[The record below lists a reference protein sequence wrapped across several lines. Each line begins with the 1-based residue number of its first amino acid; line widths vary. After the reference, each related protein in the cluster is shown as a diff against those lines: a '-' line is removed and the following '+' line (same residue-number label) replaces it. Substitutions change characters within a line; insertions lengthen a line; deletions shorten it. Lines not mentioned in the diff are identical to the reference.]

1 MTADLLQ
8 GKVLTGY
15 HREDTF
21 IATRKFMGGRPVF
34 HLDMCIAQLT
44 AGVDAPPVGVAQE
57 DNRIVKEN
65 RGRLFRD
72 YVNSNKEWA
81 SPSLLL
87 WCPIG
92 ILDFETLPQIN
103 DLVRDP
109 SVVLGILSVPRNS
122 RQSIKILD
130 GQHRI
135 LGFHLWMDQLNK
147 ELQTSKL
154 NLSEAM
160 KAGQPKVIELAKD
173 KVAKAEENME
183 RSIKESIGIDI
194 LICSSAKEARQ
205 IFADIAN
212 NAQGMVKALAIG
224 FDQSKLVNRV
234 TSIVASDFPHP
245 LLDGKVDFNKDRI
258 AGDSEMLISAKTL
271 ADSIRALTVGITGR
285 ISRVQELG
293 DLDEDVTQRTR
304 KYLDCLQ
311 KAFADDFAKTPQDFR
326 KTSLLS
332 SGTMFRVLAGVWFEL
347 TSSTNAQ
354 GKSIKPRMS
363 VEDAIKFFKQLAPHM
378 QIPLKP
384 GNKWLTTGVF
394 PSPAAGAVVT
404 APGSRNQELKKLT
417 LEITNW
423 ALAPNQFPFKKDLE
437 KHNNAN

>member
-1 MTADLLQ
+1 MGTDPLK
-8 GKVLTGY
+8 GRVLTGY

-21 IATRKFMGGRPVF
+21 IATRKYMGGRPVF

-44 AGVDAPPVGVAQE
+44 AGVEAPPVGTAQE
-57 DNRIVKEN
+57 DNRIVKES

-92 ILDFETLPQIN
+92 ILEFDALPQIN

-109 SVVLGILSVPRNS
+109 SVVLGVLSVPRNS

-135 LGFHLWMDQLNK
+135 LGFHQWMDQLNK
-147 ELQTSKL
+147 ELQSSKL
-154 NLSEAM
+154 NLSEAV
-160 KAGQPKVIELAKD
+160 KAGQPKVIASAKER
-173 KVAKAEENME
+173 VAFAEENME

-234 TSIVASDFPHP
+234 TSNIASDVPHP

-258 AGDSEMLISAKTL
+258 AGDSDMLISAKTL

-285 ISRVQELG
+285 ISRVQELEWP
-293 DLDEDVTQRTR
+293 DEDVIQRTR
-304 KYLDCLQ
+304 KFLDCLTT
-311 KAFADDFAKTPQDFR
+311 AFEKDFKLSPQEFR

-332 SGTMFRVLAGVWFEL
+332 SGTIFRVLAGVWFEL

-363 VEDAIKFFKQLAPHM
+363 VDDATNFLKKLSPNM
-378 QIPLKP
+378 SIPIKP
-384 GNKWLTTGVF
+384 GNGWLTTGVF
-394 PSPAAGAVVT
+394 PSPANGAVVT

-423 ALAPNQFPFKKDLE
+423 ALDPKTFPFK
-437 KHNNAN
+437 N

>member
-1 MTADLLQ
+1 MSTDLLK

-21 IATRKFMGGRPVF
+21 IATRKYMGGRPVF

-44 AGVDAPPVGVAQE
+44 AGVEAPPVGVAQE
-57 DNRIVKEN
+57 DNRIVKES

-92 ILDFETLPQIN
+92 ILDFDALPQIN
-103 DLVRDP
+103 ELVNDP
-109 SVVLGILSVPRNS
+109 SVVLGVLSVPRNS

-135 LGFHLWMDQLNK
+135 LGFHQWMDQLNK

-154 NLSEAM
+154 SLSEAA
-160 KAGQPKVIELAKD
+160 KAGQPKVVEAAKER
-173 KVAKAEENME
+173 VARAEENME

-234 TSIVASDFPHP
+234 TSNIASDVPHP
-245 LLDGKVDFNKDRI
+245 LLNGKVDFNKDRI
-258 AGDSEMLISAKTL
+258 AGDSDMLISAKTL

-285 ISRVQELG
+285 ISRVQELEWP
-293 DLDEDVTQRTR
+293 DEDVIQRTR
-304 KYLDCLQ
+304 KFLDCLY
-311 KAFADDFAKTPQDFR
+311 KAFEDDLKKSPQEFR

-332 SGTMFRVLAGVWFEL
+332 SGTMFRVLSGVWFEL

-363 VEDAIKFFKQLAPHM
+363 VEDATNFFKKLAPYM
-378 QIPLKP
+378 SIPIKT

-394 PSPAAGAVVT
+394 PSPANGAVVT

-423 ALAPNQFPFKKDLE
+423 ALDPKSFPLGK
-437 KHNNAN
+437 

>member
-1 MTADLLQ
+1 MSVGLLK

-57 DNRIVKEN
+57 DNRIVKES

-72 YVNSNKEWA
+72 YVDSNKEWA

-92 ILDFETLPQIN
+92 ILDFEALPDIN
-103 DLVRDP
+103 ALVNDP
-109 SVVLGILSVPRNS
+109 SVVLGVLSVPRNS

-135 LGFHLWMDQLNK
+135 LGFHLWMEQLNK
-147 ELQTSKL
+147 ELQGSKMGL
-154 NLSEAM
+154 AEAT
-160 KAGQPKVIELAKD
+160 KAGQPKVIELAKRR
-173 KVAKAEENME
+173 VEKAEENIE

-234 TSIVASDFPHP
+234 TSNVASDFPHP

-258 AGDSEMLISAKTL
+258 AGDSDMLISAKTL
-271 ADSIRALTVGITGR
+271 ADSIRALSVGITGR
-285 ISRVQELG
+285 ISRTQELEWP
-293 DLDEDVTQRTR
+293 DEDVAQRTR
-304 KYLDCLQ
+304 KFLDTLQ
-311 KAFADDFAKTPQDFR
+311 KAFAADFAKTPQEFR

-332 SGTMFRVLAGVWFEL
+332 SGTMFRVLAGVWFDL

-354 GKSIKPRMS
+354 GKSVKPRMS
-363 VEDAIKFFKQLAPHM
+363 VDDATKFFASLAPHM
-378 QIPLKP
+378 QIPIKS

-394 PSPAAGAVVT
+394 PSPANGAVVT
-404 APGSRNQELKKLT
+404 APGSRNQELKTLT

-423 ALAPNQFPFKKDLE
+423 ALDSKLFPF
-437 KHNNAN
+437 N

>member
-1 MTADLLQ
+1 
-8 GKVLTGY
+8 V
-15 HREDTF
+15 
-21 IATRKFMGGRPVF
+21 
-34 HLDMCIAQLT
+34 
-44 AGVDAPPVGVAQE
+44 
-57 DNRIVKEN
+57 
-65 RGRLFRD
+65 
-72 YVNSNKEWA
+72 
-81 SPSLLL
+81 
-87 WCPIG
+87 
-92 ILDFETLPQIN
+92 
-103 DLVRDP
+103 
-109 SVVLGILSVPRNS
+109 LSVPRNS

-147 ELQTSKL
+147 ELQSSKL

-160 KAGQPKVIELAKD
+160 KAGQPKVIELAKER
-173 KVAKAEENME
+173 VTNAEENME
-183 RSIKESIGIDI
+183 RSVKESIGIDI

-234 TSIVASDFPHP
+234 TSIVASDVPHS

-258 AGDSEMLISAKTL
+258 AGESEMLISAKTL

-304 KYLDCLQ
+304 KFLDCLH
-311 KAFADDFAKTPQDFR
+311 KAFGDEFAKSPHDFR

-354 GKSIKPRMS
+354 GKSIKPRMA
-363 VEDAIKFFKQLAPHM
+363 VDEAISFFKELSPHM
-378 QIPLKP
+378 SIPIKT
-384 GNKWLTTGVF
+384 GNGWLTTGVF
-394 PSPAAGAVVT
+394 PSPANGAVVN
-404 APGSRNQELKKLT
+404 APGSRNQELKALT
-417 LEITNW
+417 VEITNW
-423 ALAPNQFPFKKDLE
+423 ALSKESFPFESTKNQRTDK
-437 KHNNAN
+437 

>member
-1 MTADLLQ
+1 MSTDLLK

-21 IATRKFMGGRPVF
+21 IATRKYMGGRPVF

-44 AGVDAPPVGVAQE
+44 AGVEAPPVGVAQE
-57 DNRIVKEN
+57 DNRIVKES

-92 ILDFETLPQIN
+92 ILDFDALPQIN
-103 DLVRDP
+103 ELVNDP
-109 SVVLGILSVPRNS
+109 SVVLGVLSVPRNS

-135 LGFHLWMDQLNK
+135 LGFHQWMDQLNK

-154 NLSEAM
+154 SLSEAA
-160 KAGQPKVIELAKD
+160 KAGQPKVVEAAKER
-173 KVAKAEENME
+173 VTKAEENME

-234 TSIVASDFPHP
+234 TSNIASDVPHP

-258 AGDSEMLISAKTL
+258 AGDSDMLISAKTL
-271 ADSIRALTVGITGR
+271 ADSIRALTVGIAGR
-285 ISRVQELG
+285 ISRVQELEWP
-293 DLDEDVTQRTR
+293 DEDVVQRTR
-304 KYLDCLQ
+304 KFLDCLY
-311 KAFADDFAKTPQDFR
+311 KAFEDDFKKSPQEFR

-363 VEDAIKFFKQLAPHM
+363 VEDATNYFKKLAPQM
-378 QIPLKP
+378 SIPIKT

-394 PSPAAGAVVT
+394 PSPANGAVVT

-423 ALAPNQFPFKKDLE
+423 ALDPQSFPFGK
-437 KHNNAN
+437 

>member
-1 MTADLLQ
+1 MSVGLLK

-57 DNRIVKEN
+57 DNRIVKES

-72 YVNSNKEWA
+72 YVDSNKDWA

-92 ILDFETLPQIN
+92 ILDFEALPDIN
-103 DLVRDP
+103 ALVNDP
-109 SVVLGILSVPRNS
+109 SVVLGVLSVPRNS

-135 LGFHLWMDQLNK
+135 LGFHLWMEQLNK
-147 ELQTSKL
+147 ELQGSKMGL
-154 NLSEAM
+154 AEAT
-160 KAGQPKVIELAKD
+160 KAGQPNVIELAKRR
-173 KVAKAEENME
+173 VEKAEENIE

-234 TSIVASDFPHP
+234 TSNVASDFPHP

-258 AGDSEMLISAKTL
+258 AGDSDMLISAKTL
-271 ADSIRALTVGITGR
+271 ADSIRALSVGITGR
-285 ISRVQELG
+285 ISRTQELEWP
-293 DLDEDVTQRTR
+293 DEDVAQRTR
-304 KYLDCLQ
+304 KFLDTLQ
-311 KAFADDFAKTPQDFR
+311 KAFAVDFAKTPQEFR

-332 SGTMFRVLAGVWFEL
+332 SGTVFRVLAGVWFDL

-354 GKSIKPRMS
+354 GKSVKPRMS
-363 VEDAIKFFKQLAPHM
+363 VEDATKFFVSLAPHM
-378 QIPLKP
+378 QIPIKS

-394 PSPAAGAVVT
+394 PSPANGAVVT
-404 APGSRNQELKKLT
+404 APGSRNQELKTLT

-423 ALAPNQFPFKKDLE
+423 ALDFKLFPF
-437 KHNNAN
+437 N

>member
-1 MTADLLQ
+1 MTADPLQ

-21 IATRKFMGGRPVF
+21 IATRKYMGGRPVF

-72 YVNSNKEWA
+72 YVNSNREWA

-92 ILDFETLPQIN
+92 ILDFESLPQIN

-109 SVVLGILSVPRNS
+109 SVVLGVLSVPRNS

-147 ELQTSKL
+147 ELQASKL

-160 KAGQPKVIELAKD
+160 KAGQPKIIELAKD
-173 KVAKAEENME
+173 RVAKAEENME

-311 KAFADDFAKTPQDFR
+311 KAFPEEFAKTPLDFR

-332 SGTMFRVLAGVWFEL
+332 SGTMFRVFAGVWFEL

-363 VEDAIKFFKQLAPHM
+363 VEDAIKFFTQLAPHM
-378 QIPLKP
+378 QIPIKP

-423 ALAPNQFPFKKDLE
+423 ALNPKSFPF
-437 KHNNAN
+437 N

>member
-1 MTADLLQ
+1 MAADLLK

-21 IATRKFMGGRPVF
+21 IATRKYMGGRPVF

-44 AGVDAPPVGVAQE
+44 AGVDAPPVGVTQE
-57 DNRIVKEN
+57 DNRIVKES

-72 YVNSNKEWA
+72 YVNSNREWA

-92 ILDFETLPQIN
+92 ILDFEALPQIN
-103 DLVRDP
+103 DLVNDP
-109 SVVLGILSVPRNS
+109 SVVLGVLSVPRNS

-154 NLSEAM
+154 SLSEAT
-160 KAGQPKVIELAKD
+160 KAGQPKVIELAKER
-173 KVAKAEENME
+173 VAKAEENIE

-234 TSIVASDFPHP
+234 TSNVASDFPHP

-271 ADSIRALTVGITGR
+271 ADSIRALSVGITGR
-285 ISRVQELG
+285 ISRVQELEWP
-293 DLDEDVTQRTR
+293 DEDVAQRTR
-304 KYLDCLQ
+304 KFLDTMQ
-311 KAFADDFAKTPQDFR
+311 KAFKDDFAKPAVEFR
-326 KTSLLS
+326 KNSLLS

-354 GKSIKPRMS
+354 GKPIKPRMS
-363 VEDAIKFFKQLAPHM
+363 VEEATKFFASLAPNM
-378 QIPLKP
+378 QLPIKT

-423 ALAPNQFPFKKDLE
+423 ALDPKSFPF
-437 KHNNAN
+437 N

>member
-1 MTADLLQ
+1 MAADLLK

-21 IATRKFMGGRPVF
+21 IATRKYMGGRPVF

-57 DNRIVKEN
+57 DNRIVKES

-72 YVNSNKEWA
+72 YVNSNREWA

-92 ILDFETLPQIN
+92 ILDFNALSEIN
-103 DLVRDP
+103 DLVNDP
-109 SVVLGILSVPRNS
+109 SVVLGVLSVPRNS

-154 NLSEAM
+154 SLSEAT
-160 KAGQPKVIELAKD
+160 KAGQPKAIELAKER
-173 KVAKAEENME
+173 VTKAEENIE

-234 TSIVASDFPHP
+234 TSNVASDYPHP

-271 ADSIRALTVGITGR
+271 ADSIRALSVGITGR
-285 ISRVQELG
+285 ISRVQELEWP
-293 DLDEDVTQRTR
+293 DEDVAQRTR
-304 KYLDCLQ
+304 KFLDVMQ
-311 KAFADDFAKTPQDFR
+311 KAFKDDFSKPAVEFR
-326 KTSLLS
+326 KNSLLS

-354 GKSIKPRMS
+354 GKPMKPRMS
-363 VEDAIKFFKQLAPHM
+363 VEDATKFFVSLAPNM
-378 QIPLKP
+378 QLPIKT

-423 ALAPNQFPFKKDLE
+423 ALKPESFPFK
-437 KHNNAN
+437 

>member
-1 MTADLLQ
+1 
-8 GKVLTGY
+8 
-15 HREDTF
+15 
-21 IATRKFMGGRPVF
+21 
-34 HLDMCIAQLT
+34 
-44 AGVDAPPVGVAQE
+44 
-57 DNRIVKEN
+57 VKES

-72 YVNSNKEWA
+72 YVNSNREWA

-92 ILDFETLPQIN
+92 ILDFNALPEIN
-103 DLVRDP
+103 DLVNDP
-109 SVVLGILSVPRNS
+109 SVVLGVLSVPRNS

-154 NLSEAM
+154 SLSEAS
-160 KAGQPKVIELAKD
+160 KAGQPKVIELAKER
-173 KVAKAEENME
+173 VIKAEENIE

-234 TSIVASDFPHP
+234 TSNVASDFPHP

-258 AGDSEMLISAKTL
+258 AGESEMLISAKTL
-271 ADSIRALTVGITGR
+271 ADSIRALSVGITGR
-285 ISRVQELG
+285 ISRVQELEWP
-293 DLDEDVTQRTR
+293 DEDVAQRTR
-304 KYLDCLQ
+304 KFLDTMQ
-311 KAFADDFAKTPQDFR
+311 KAFKDDFSKPAIEFR
-326 KTSLLS
+326 KNSLLS

-354 GKSIKPRMS
+354 GKAIKPRMS
-363 VEDAIKFFKQLAPHM
+363 VEDATKFFASLAPHM
-378 QIPLKP
+378 QLPIKT

-423 ALAPNQFPFKKDLE
+423 ALKPESFPF
-437 KHNNAN
+437 

>member
-1 MTADLLQ
+1 
-8 GKVLTGY
+8 
-15 HREDTF
+15 
-21 IATRKFMGGRPVF
+21 
-34 HLDMCIAQLT
+34 
-44 AGVDAPPVGVAQE
+44 
-57 DNRIVKEN
+57 
-65 RGRLFRD
+65 
-72 YVNSNKEWA
+72 VNSNKEWA

-92 ILDFETLPQIN
+92 ILDFDALPQIN

-109 SVVLGILSVPRNS
+109 SVVLGVLSVPRNS

-160 KAGQPKVIELAKD
+160 KAGQPKVIELAKAR
-173 KVAKAEENME
+173 VEKAEENME
-183 RSIKESIGIDI
+183 RSVKESIGIDI

-293 DLDEDVTQRTR
+293 DLDEDVTQRT
-304 KYLDCLQ
+304 KKFLDSMH

-363 VEDAIKFFKQLAPHM
+363 VEDATNFFKKLAPQM
-378 QIPLKP
+378 QIPIKP

-423 ALAPNQFPFKKDLE
+423 ALDTKSFPF
-437 KHNNAN
+437 A

>member
-1 MTADLLQ
+1 MSAEDLLK

-57 DNRIVKEN
+57 DNRIVKES

-72 YVNSNKEWA
+72 YVNANREWA

-92 ILDFETLPQIN
+92 ILDFEALPQIN

-109 SVVLGILSVPRNS
+109 SVVLGVLSVPRNS

-154 NLSEAM
+154 SLSEAQ
-160 KAGQPKVIELAKD
+160 KAGQPKVIELAKER
-173 KVAKAEENME
+173 VAKAEENIE

-234 TSIVASDFPHP
+234 TSNVASDFPHP

-271 ADSIRALTVGITGR
+271 ADSIRALSVGIAGR
-285 ISRVQELG
+285 ISRVQELEWP
-293 DLDEDVTQRTR
+293 DEDVAQRTR
-304 KYLDCLQ
+304 KFLDGLH
-311 KAFADDFAKTPQDFR
+311 KAFADDFKKPAIEFR
-326 KTSLLS
+326 KTSLLA

-354 GKSIKPRMS
+354 GKPIKPKMS
-363 VEDAIKFFKQLAPHM
+363 PEEATNFFKKLAPHM
-378 QIPLKP
+378 SIPIKT
-384 GNKWLTTGVF
+384 GNKWLDTGVF
-394 PSPAAGAVVT
+394 PSPANGAVVT
-404 APGSRNQELKKLT
+404 APGSRNQELKKLV
-417 LEITNW
+417 LEVTNW
-423 ALAPNQFPFKKDLE
+423 AIAPKTFPF
-437 KHNNAN
+437 

>member
-1 MTADLLQ
+1 MSADILQ
-8 GKVLTGY
+8 GRILTGY

-21 IATRKFMGGRPVF
+21 IASRKYMGGRPVY
-34 HLDMCIAQLT
+34 HLDMCISQLT
-44 AGVDAPPVGVAQE
+44 SGVDAPPVGVAQE
-57 DNRIVKEN
+57 DNRIVKES

-72 YVNSNKEWA
+72 YVNTNKEWA

-87 WCPIG
+87 WCPID
-92 ILDFETLPQIN
+92 ILSFESLPQIN
-103 DLVRDP
+103 DLVNDP
-109 SVVLGILSVPRNS
+109 SVVLGVLSVPRNS

-135 LGFHLWMDQLNK
+135 LGFHFWMDQLNK
-147 ELQTSKL
+147 ELQSAKL
-154 NLSEAM
+154 NLAEAK
-160 KAGQPKVIELAKD
+160 KAGAPKVIENATER
-173 KVAKAEENME
+173 VTRAEENLE

-245 LLDGKVDFNKDRI
+245 LLDGRVDFNKDRI
-258 AGDSEMLISAKTL
+258 AGESEMLISAKTL
-271 ADSIRALTVGITGR
+271 ADSIRALGVGIAGR
-285 ISRVQELG
+285 ISRTQELEWSDD
-293 DLDEDVTQRTR
+293 DLAHRTR
-304 KYLDCLQ
+304 KFLDALQ
-311 KAFADDFAKTPQDFR
+311 IAFASEFKKKPVDFR
-326 KTSLLS
+326 KSSLLS
-332 SGTMFRVLAGVWFEL
+332 SGTIFRVLAGVWFDL

-363 VEDAIKFFKQLAPHM
+363 VEDATSFFMKLAPHM
-378 QIPLKP
+378 SIPIKVGSP
-384 GNKWLTTGVF
+384 WLTTGVF
-394 PSPAAGAVVT
+394 PSPANGASVT

-423 ALAPNQFPFKKDLE
+423 ALKPESFPFK
-437 KHNNAN
+437 

>member
-1 MTADLLQ
+1 MSVDLLN

-21 IATRKFMGGRPVF
+21 IATRKYMGGRPVF

-44 AGVDAPPVGVAQE
+44 AGVDAPPVGVAQD

-72 YVNSNKEWA
+72 YVNSNHEWA

-92 ILDFETLPQIN
+92 ILNFESLPQIN
-103 DLVRDP
+103 DLVNDP
-109 SVVLGILSVPRNS
+109 SVVLGVLSVPRNS

-147 ELQTSKL
+147 ELQNSKMSL
-154 NLSEAM
+154 AEAT
-160 KAGQPKVIELAKD
+160 KAGQSKVIEIAKER
-173 KVAKAEENME
+173 VERAEENLE

-234 TSIVASDFPHP
+234 TSHIASDFPHP
-245 LLDGKVDFNKDRI
+245 LLDGRVDFNKDRI
-258 AGDSEMLISAKTL
+258 AKDSGMLISAKTL
-271 ADSIRALTVGITGR
+271 ADSVRALSVGISGR
-285 ISRVQELG
+285 ISRVQELEWS
-293 DLDEDVTQRTR
+293 DEEISQRAKIFLDA
-304 KYLDCLQ
+304 LQ
-311 KAFADDFAKTPQDFR
+311 SAFKNEFSKPPADFR
-326 KTSLLS
+326 QTSLLS

-354 GKSIKPRMS
+354 GKAMKPRMT
-363 VEDAIKFFKQLAPHM
+363 VAEATKFFSTLAPHM
-378 QIPLKP
+378 QAPLKP

-394 PSPAAGAVVT
+394 PSPSNGTVVM
-404 APGSRNQELKKLT
+404 APASRNQDLKKLT

-423 ALAPNQFPFKKDLE
+423 ALDPNSSPF
-437 KHNNAN
+437 

>member
-1 MTADLLQ
+1 MSTDLLK

-21 IATRKFMGGRPVF
+21 IATRKYMGGRPVF
-34 HLDMCIAQLT
+34 HLDMCIAQVT
-44 AGVDAPPVGVAQE
+44 AGVEAPPVGVAQE
-57 DNRIVKEN
+57 DNRIVKES

-92 ILDFETLPQIN
+92 ILDFDALPQIN
-103 DLVRDP
+103 ELVNDP
-109 SVVLGILSVPRNS
+109 SVVLGVLSVPRNS

-135 LGFHLWMDQLNK
+135 LGFHQWMDQLNK

-154 NLSEAM
+154 SLSEAA
-160 KAGQPKVIELAKD
+160 KAGQPKVVEAAKER
-173 KVAKAEENME
+173 VARAEENME

-234 TSIVASDFPHP
+234 TSNIASDVPHP

-258 AGDSEMLISAKTL
+258 AGDSDMLISAKTL
-271 ADSIRALTVGITGR
+271 ADSIRALTVGIAGR
-285 ISRVQELG
+285 ISRVQELEWP
-293 DLDEDVTQRTR
+293 DEDVVQRTR
-304 KYLDCLQ
+304 KFLDCLY
-311 KAFADDFAKTPQDFR
+311 KSFEDDFKKSPQEFR
-326 KTSLLS
+326 KTLNPQDQSAFDFVKGS
-332 SGTMFRVLAGVWFEL
+332 KFRHVRRADPAR
-347 TSSTNAQ
+347 N
-354 GKSIKPRMS
+354 
-363 VEDAIKFFKQLAPHM
+363 IKFY
-378 QIPLKP
+378 
-384 GNKWLTTGVF
+384 
-394 PSPAAGAVVT
+394 S
-404 APGSRNQELKKLT
+404 KLFT
-417 LEITNW
+417 
-423 ALAPNQFPFKKDLE
+423 
-437 KHNNAN
+437 

>member
-72 YVNSNKEWA
+72 YVKSNKEWA

-173 KVAKAEENME
+173 RVAKAEENME

-293 DLDEDVTQRTR
+293 DLDEDVTQRTK

-311 KAFADDFAKTPQDFR
+311 KAFADEFAKTPQDFR

-378 QIPLKP
+378 QIPIKP

-423 ALAPNQFPFKKDLE
+423 ALDPKSFPFK
-437 KHNNAN
+437 

>member
-21 IATRKFMGGRPVF
+21 IATRKYMGGRPVF

-109 SVVLGILSVPRNS
+109 SVVLGVLSVPRNS

-173 KVAKAEENME
+173 RVAKAEENME
-183 RSIKESIGIDI
+183 RSVKESIGIDI

-293 DLDEDVTQRTR
+293 DMDEDVTQRTK

-363 VEDAIKFFKQLAPHM
+363 VEDAIKFFKELAPHM
-378 QIPLKP
+378 QTPIKP

-423 ALAPNQFPFKKDLE
+423 ALNPDLFPFKQ
-437 KHNNAN
+437 